1 MGECGYSAPVAGL
14 GTSASWAAVL
24 KPASFCLPARPFVR
38 ITPWLS
44 MMLTFYSLPWSPT
57 PGAPLSGNEMAMHSA
72 PRRRVLSARACVCL
86 WIGLLSLVRFT
97 SPVAAQQQPAANKT
111 QTSSTVLLATSGGH
125 ASARALDSVISAALD
140 DLKVVNVVARPGLDL
155 GAVQLALDCV
165 AETPQC
171 LRIVTTQHEADVLVA
186 PTLARI
192 ANELVL
198 TLLRFD
204 ARTGKTQRVLK
215 RQPGQTLSS
224 DTLDAVPALLREL
237 FELPPEEAAPPPAAK
252 PEPKPDLMPSDGISP
267 TLSEPLPEPPM
278 EAPSEGRKF
287 PVGPLLLGGGGV
299 ILIGA
304 GLIMGLTVMSAE
316 DSFDEAAARVKGI
329 SDPVEAQA
337 AVDRANGFRD
347 TGEANAVISNVFLGL
362 GSAVVVASGIWLAVE
377 LTSRSRHDDQQVKL
391 SPMIGRHELGL
402 VLTHSGAG
410 L

>member
-1 MGECGYSAPVAGL
+1 M
-14 GTSASWAAVL
+14 
-24 KPASFCLPARPFVR
+24 
-38 ITPWLS
+38 
-44 MMLTFYSLPWSPT
+44 
-57 PGAPLSGNEMAMHSA
+57 
-72 PRRRVLSARACVCL
+72 CL
-86 WIGLLSLVRFT
+86 WIGLLSLVRFA
-97 SPVAAQQQPAANKT
+97 SPVAAQHQPAANKT

-125 ASARALDSVISAALD
+125 ASARALDSVISAGLD
-140 DLKVVNVVARPGLDL
+140 DLNVVNVVARPGLDL

-192 ANELVL
+192 SNELVL

-237 FELPPEEAAPPPAAK
+237 FDLPPKEETPPPAAK
-252 PEPKPDLMPSDGISP
+252 AEPKPDLMPSDNISP

-278 EAPSEGRKF
+278 EAPSEARKF

-299 ILIGA
+299 ILMGA

-316 DSFDEAAARVKGI
+316 DSYVEATRRVASAQNADDGEAAVR
-329 SDPVEAQA
+329 E
-337 AVDRANGFRD
+337 ANGYKD
-347 TGEANAVISNVFLGL
+347 TGEANAVITNVFLGI

-377 LTSRSRHDDQQVKL
+377 LTSRSRHDDSQVKL
-391 SPMIGRHELGL
+391 SPMIGRNELGL
-402 VLTHSGAG
+402 VLTHRGAG

>member
-1 MGECGYSAPVAGL
+1 
-14 GTSASWAAVL
+14 
-24 KPASFCLPARPFVR
+24 
-38 ITPWLS
+38 
-44 MMLTFYSLPWSPT
+44 
-57 PGAPLSGNEMAMHSA
+57 
-72 PRRRVLSARACVCL
+72 L
-86 WIGLLSLVRFT
+86 WIGLLSVVRFS
-97 SPVAAQQQPAANKT
+97 SPVAAQQLAANKP

-192 ANELVL
+192 SNELVL

-237 FELPPEEAAPPPAAK
+237 FELPPEEKAPA
-252 PEPKPDLMPSDGISP
+252 PEPKPELKPSEGISP

-299 ILIGA
+299 IMIGA
-304 GLIMGLTVMSAE
+304 GLIMGLTVMSAQ
-316 DSFDEAAARVKGI
+316 DSYEEATRNLAGI
-329 SDPVEAQA
+329 SDPEDAQN
-337 AVDRANGFRD
+337 AVDEANGFKD
-347 TGEANAVISNVFLGL
+347 TGETNAVITNVFLGI

-402 VLTHSGAG
+402 VLTHRGAG